1 MRFQG
6 IQIMKRTKEKKMLLL
21 EFFLTKRTEKETMQF
36 QKNALPISLKNLELQ
51 FFREKL
57 ILRINTHHYYL
68 ID

>member
-1 MRFQG
+1 
-6 IQIMKRTKEKKMLLL
+6 MLLL